1 MRRFGRLG
9 VLALAALALNGC
21 AVALGALASTV
32 GSGAGLGIQHNIDG
46 VVSKTYTASMPEL
59 RSAMLLTLDRMSV
72 GVNEDKQTEEGWLI
86 TGKAQDREIS
96 LRLQELT
103 PNTSRARVSVDNDAV
118 FKDSATAKEI
128 LAQTT
133 RALDEVAAI
142 QIENGYTSAAPG
154 PKKMGATQ
162 KPRTPAKAMASKPPL
177 SQPVPVKLVSTRD
190 PSLAMQPAPLPLPPK
205 AQQKVALAKEHI

>member
-1 MRRFGRLG
+1 MLRFGRFG

-21 AVALGALASTV
+21 ALALGALASTA
-32 GSGAGLGIQHNIDG
+32 GSGAGLGIQHNING

-72 GVNEDKQTEEGWLI
+72 GVNDDKQTGEGWLI

-103 PNTSRARVSVDNDAV
+103 PTTTRARVSVDNDAV
-118 FKDSATAKEI
+118 FKDSSTAEEI
-128 LAQTT
+128 LAQTS

-142 QIENGYTSAAPG
+142 QIENGYAAMTPGSKKTSAS
-154 PKKMGATQ
+154 Q
-162 KPRTPAKAMASKPPL
+162 KSRTPAKTMASKPPL
-177 SQPVPVKLVSTRD
+177 SQPASVKLASTRD
-190 PSLAMQPAPLPLPPK
+190 PQPAPLPLPPK
-205 AQQKVALAKEHI
+205 AQLKVALAKEHI

>member
-1 MRRFGRLG
+1 

-162 KPRTPAKAMASKPPL
+162 KPRNTAKATATASKPALLQPAPL
-177 SQPVPVKLVSTRD
+177 KLASTRD